1 MFFGCT
7 KTAKTIHGDGNR
19 NHSDTP
25 IHTPTHPLTHPHT
38 NPHTPTPTH
47 IQKAVCLGSKFII
60 KTKTSI

>member
-1 MFFGCT
+1 MFFGST

-19 NHSDTP
+19 NHSDTT
-25 IHTPTHPLTHPHT
+25 IHTPTHTPTHTHPPTHT
-38 NPHTPTPTH
+38 HTH